1 MATSYIALIGD
12 AVASRRLA
20 RAARSR
26 LQRGLRDGLQEVNR
40 RWRRV
45 IAARFAVTLGDQ
57 FQGLLT
63 GPEAL
68 WEITHWLRVAVPEV
82 DWVMAAGRG
91 PIHTPLARVAPEVDG
106 PCFHRAREALEAA
119 RRRRLLLTFGGVG
132 RGLEGFA
139 EYYSALYWG
148 WTPRQRR
155 TASVLRLM
163 APADAAAQLGVG
175 RSAVSHLSR
184 RMAWRLVAAGDDAFR
199 QRLSEL

>member
-1 MATSYIALIGD
+1 MTTRYVALIGD

-20 RAARSR
+20 RAARTQ
-26 LQRGLRDGLQEVNR
+26 LQSGLRDSLQEVNR

-63 GPEAL
+63 GAGAL
-68 WEITHWLRVAVPEV
+68 WEITHWLRVAVPQV

-106 PCFHRAREALEAA
+106 PCFHRAREALETA
-119 RRRRLLLTFGGVG
+119 RRRRFLLAFGGFG
-132 RGLEGFA
+132 RGLEGLT

-155 TASVLRLM
+155 TASVLRM
-163 APADAAAQLGVG
+163 VAPAEAAEVLGIG
-175 RSAVSHLSR
+175 RSAVSHLAR
-184 RMAWRLVAAGDDAFR
+184 RMAWRLVAAGDEAFR
-199 QRLSEL
+199 QRLSDL